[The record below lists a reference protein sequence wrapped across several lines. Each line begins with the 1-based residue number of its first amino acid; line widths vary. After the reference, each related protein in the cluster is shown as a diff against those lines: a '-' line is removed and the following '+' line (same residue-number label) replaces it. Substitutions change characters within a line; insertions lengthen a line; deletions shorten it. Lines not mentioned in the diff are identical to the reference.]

1 MRRRLP
7 AIRAPRGPTASR
19 SRRGATERTSERPQ
33 PPPSRARG
41 AGLARLPRLPS
52 SSPPP
57 PPPLPSS
64 RSGTTRLR
72 QSRRTSPERLDL
84 NIRYPLAPGV
94 VGGEAVSG
102 YRGSVPSTRRRLRGP
117 QPHMKL
123 CRGAPCRLRTACR
136 RRGTAGLQHEG
147 ARAWPGRAHA
157 RAEPQSARDQRATWI
172 AMGPGLLNSS
182 CPGTLGKPPAKRC

>member
-1 MRRRLP
+1 MATLRFLRLSLQELSRCALWLSAWDHQGSKDP
-7 AIRAPRGPTASR
+7 ASPSMVL
-19 SRRGATERTSERPQ
+19 
-33 PPPSRARG
+33 PPLSP
-41 AGLARLPRLPS
+41 
-52 SSPPP
+52 SPPP
-57 PPPLPSS
+57 PPPPSS

-123 CRGAPCRLRTACR
+123 CSGAPCRPRTACR

-147 ARAWPGRAHA
+147 ARTGPGREHA
-157 RAEPQSARDQRATWI
+157 RAEPQSARDQRATWT
-172 AMGPGLLNSS
+172 AVGRDCS
-182 CPGTLGKPPAKRC
+182 TPAALEP

>member
-7 AIRAPRGPTASR
+7 AIAAPRGPTASR
-19 SRRGATERTSERPQ
+19 GRRGATERTSERLQ

-41 AGLARLPRLPS
+41 AGSARLPRLPS
-52 SSPPP
+52 SSTPP

-102 YRGSVPSTRRRLRGP
+102 YRGSVPSTRRRLSGP

-123 CRGAPCRLRTACR
+123 CRGAPCRPRTACR

-147 ARAWPGRAHA
+147 ARAGPSRAGPGREHA
-157 RAEPQSARDQRATWI
+157 RVEPQSARDQRATWI
-172 AMGPGLLNSS
+172 TMGRDRS
-182 CPGTLGKPPAKRC
+182 TPAALEP